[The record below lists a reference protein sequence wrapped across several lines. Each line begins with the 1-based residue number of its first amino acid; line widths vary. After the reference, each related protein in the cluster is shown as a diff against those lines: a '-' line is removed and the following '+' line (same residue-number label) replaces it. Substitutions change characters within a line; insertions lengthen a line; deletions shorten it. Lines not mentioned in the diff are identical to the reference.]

1 LRGENHER
9 HTAGKAV
16 KPHKKE
22 RDMSDT
28 SPSEER
34 PKDAIPQDAGLEG
47 KDPQTGDIP
56 LEEKPAKETPN
67 EEKLALIALFAAT
80 RWDTI

>member
-22 RDMSDT
+22 RDMEKK
-28 SPSEER
+28 PE
-34 PKDAIPQDAGLEG
+34 DAIPQDAGLEG